1 MSEGW
6 ARPFFALKGPYYDS
20 LLNPRPLVPS
30 GGAEASRPRL
40 TRGLE
45 RLLMIRRLILRPPRS
60 ILFLAFV
67 AMTLP
72 NTTARAQ
79 DRAMQDRLDR
89 LERDLSMLQRQVYR
103 GAPSPVVS
111 AGSAGAVDTELRMDR
126 LEAQMR
132 ELTGRVE
139 DAVNGVEQLRRRL
152 EQINTDIDLRFSQGQ
167 GQGQVAGQGP
177 PRNLAP
183 NAHASAGITD
193 SSPAGQLVMRSPSPT
208 ANSGGSRLATDP
220 MPPGTLVPPPPD
232 RPGGG
237 GTLTPP
243 GTPPSLR
250 QSGPDALNVAT
261 AGNLRPPSAGE
272 LPAGSAS
279 AQYNAAFGLLKQADY
294 PAAEEALKTF
304 VAQHPKDAMA
314 GSAQYWLG
322 ETYYT
327 RGRYAEAA
335 SAFAEGYKN
344 YPKGSKAAD
353 DLLKLGMSLARAN
366 QKQNACLAFAQLD
379 HDFPNA
385 GSSIKE
391 HSLAEKKRLG
401 C

>member
-1 MSEGW
+1 
-6 ARPFFALKGPYYDS
+6 
-20 LLNPRPLVPS
+20 
-30 GGAEASRPRL
+30 
-40 TRGLE
+40 
-45 RLLMIRRLILRPPRS
+45 MIRRLILRPPRS
-60 ILFLAFV
+60 IVFLAFV
-67 AMTLP
+67 VMILATP
-72 NTTARAQ
+72 AARAQ
-79 DRAMQDRLDR
+79 DRALQDRLDR

-103 GAPSPVVS
+103 GGPAQVVS
-111 AGSAGAVDTELRMDR
+111 AGSPAAVDAELRMDR

-152 EQINTDIDLRFSQGQ
+152 EQINSDIDLRFSQAQGQ
-167 GQGQVAGQGP
+167 GQGP
-177 PRNLAP
+177 LRNAAP
-183 NAHASAGITD
+183 SAHASAGITD
-193 SSPAGQLVMRSPSPT
+193 SSPAGQLAMRGLSST
-208 ANSGGSRLATDP
+208 ANSPRSGLAADP
-220 MPPGTLVPPPPD
+220 MSPGTLAPPPSA
-232 RPGGG
+232 RPGGA

-243 GTPPSLR
+243 GTPLSATPPV
-250 QSGPDALNVAT
+250 PDTLSVAT
-261 AGNLRPPSAGE
+261 VGNFRPPSAGE
-272 LPAGSAS
+272 LPARSTS
-279 AQYNAAFGLLKQADY
+279 QQYNAAFGLLRQADY

-304 VAQHPKDAMA
+304 VAQHPKDPLA

-344 YPKGSKAAD
+344 YPKGTKAAD

-366 QKQNACLAFAQLD
+366 QKQNACVAFAQLE
-379 HDFPNA
+379 HDFPNP

>member
-1 MSEGW
+1 
-6 ARPFFALKGPYYDS
+6 
-20 LLNPRPLVPS
+20 
-30 GGAEASRPRL
+30 
-40 TRGLE
+40 
-45 RLLMIRRLILRPPRS
+45 MIRRLILRPPHL
-60 ILFLAFV
+60 IVFLAFV
-67 AMTLP
+67 VMTLP
-72 NTTARAQ
+72 NPAARAQ

-103 GAPSPVVS
+103 GGPSPVVG

-152 EQINTDIDLRFSQGQ
+152 EQINSDIDLRFSQGPGQ
-167 GQGQVAGQGP
+167 GPGQGQTP
-177 PRNLAP
+177 PRNSAP
-183 NAHASAGITD
+183 SAHASSGIND
-193 SSPAGQLVMRSPSPT
+193 SSPAGQLAMRGPSPAT
-208 ANSGGSRLATDP
+208 GSARSRPDTDP
-220 MPPGTLVPPPPD
+220 MPPGTLVPPAPD
-232 RPGGG
+232 RMGGA

-243 GTPPSLR
+243 GYPPAPT
-250 QSGPDALNVAT
+250 QPVPDTRNFET
-261 AGNLRPPSAGE
+261 AGNFRPPSAGG
-272 LPAGSAS
+272 LPSAS
-279 AQYNAAFGLLKQADY
+279 ASEQYNTAFGLLKQADY

-304 VAQHPKDAMA
+304 VAQHPKDPLA

-322 ETYYT
+322 ETYYE

-335 SAFAEGYKN
+335 GAFAEGYKN
-344 YPKGSKAAD
+344 YPKGTKAAD

-366 QKQNACLAFAQLD
+366 QKQNACVAFAQLD
-379 HDFPNA
+379 HDFPNP

-391 HSLAEKKRLG
+391 HSVAEKKRLG

>member
-1 MSEGW
+1 
-6 ARPFFALKGPYYDS
+6 
-20 LLNPRPLVPS
+20 
-30 GGAEASRPRL
+30 
-40 TRGLE
+40 
-45 RLLMIRRLILRPPRS
+45 MIRRLILRPPRS
-60 ILFLAFV
+60 ILFVVFV
-67 AMTLP
+67 AVTLP
-72 NTTARAQ
+72 NPAARAQ

-103 GAPSPVVS
+103 GGPAQVVS
-111 AGSAGAVDTELRMDR
+111 AGSAGAVDAELRMDR

-152 EQINTDIDLRFSQGQ
+152 EQINSDIDLRFSQGQ
-167 GQGQVAGQGP
+167 GQSQGP
-177 PRNLAP
+177 ARNSALS
-183 NAHASAGITD
+183 AHAPAGMTD
-193 SSPAGQLVMRSPSPT
+193 SSPAGQFAMRGPFPNAGSARSSP
-208 ANSGGSRLATDP
+208 AADP
-220 MPPGTLVPPPPD
+220 VPPGTLVPPPPE
-232 RPGGG
+232 RMGGP

-243 GTPPSLR
+243 GTP
-250 QSGPDALNVAT
+250 SGPTQPVPDTPNFDA
-261 AGNLRPPSAGE
+261 AGNFRPPSARG
-272 LPAGSAS
+272 LPSAS
-279 AQYNAAFGLLKQADY
+279 ASEQYNAAFGLLKQADY
-294 PAAEEALKTF
+294 PAAEGALRSF
-304 VAQHPKDAMA
+304 VAQHPKDALA

-322 ETYYT
+322 ETYYA

-335 SAFAEGYKN
+335 TAFAEGYKN

-366 QKQNACLAFAQLD
+366 QKQNACVAFAQLD
-379 HDFPNA
+379 HDFPNP

>member
-1 MSEGW
+1 MSEGG

-60 ILFLAFV
+60 IVFLAFV
-67 AMTLP
+67 VMTLP
-72 NTTARAQ
+72 TLSARAQ

-103 GAPSPVVS
+103 GGPAQVASG
-111 AGSAGAVDTELRMDR
+111 GSAAAVDAEVRMDR

-132 ELTGRVE
+132 QLTGRVE

-232 RPGGG
+232 RPGGA

-243 GTPPSLR
+243 GPPPSLR

-304 VAQHPKDAMA
+304 VAQHPKDALA

-327 RGRYAEAA
+327 RGRYTEAA

>member
-1 MSEGW
+1 
-6 ARPFFALKGPYYDS
+6 
-20 LLNPRPLVPS
+20 
-30 GGAEASRPRL
+30 
-40 TRGLE
+40 
-45 RLLMIRRLILRPPRS
+45 MIRRLILRPPHS

-67 AMTLP
+67 VMTLP
-72 NTTARAQ
+72 IPVARAQ

-103 GAPSPVVS
+103 GGPSPVVGG
-111 AGSAGAVDTELRMDR
+111 GSAGAVDAELRMDR

-152 EQINTDIDLRFSQGQ
+152 EQINSDIDLRFSQGQ
-167 GQGQVAGQGP
+167 GQAQGP
-177 PRNLAP
+177 PRNPAP
-183 NAHASAGITD
+183 SAHASTGITD
-193 SSPAGQLVMRSPSPT
+193 PSPAGQFAMRGPSPA
-208 ANSGGSRLATDP
+208 ANSPRSGLVSDP
-220 MPPGTLVPPPPD
+220 MPPGTLVPPPPA
-232 RPGGG
+232 RPGGA

-243 GTPPSLR
+243 GTPLSATQPV
-250 QSGPDALNVAT
+250 PDTLNVAT
-261 AGNLRPPSAGE
+261 VGNFRPPSAGE
-272 LPAGSAS
+272 FPAGSTS
-279 AQYNAAFGLLKQADY
+279 QQYNAAFGLLKQADY
-294 PAAEEALKTF
+294 PAAEEALKSF
-304 VAQHPKDAMA
+304 VAQHPKDALA

-322 ETYYT
+322 ETYYA

-344 YPKGSKAAD
+344 YPKGTKTAD
-353 DLLKLGMSLARAN
+353 DLLKLGMSLARTN
-366 QKQNACLAFAQLD
+366 QKQNACVAFAQLD
-379 HDFPNA
+379 HDFPNP

>member
-1 MSEGW
+1 
-6 ARPFFALKGPYYDS
+6 
-20 LLNPRPLVPS
+20 
-30 GGAEASRPRL
+30 
-40 TRGLE
+40 
-45 RLLMIRRLILRPPRS
+45 MIRRLILRPPHS
-60 ILFLAFV
+60 IVFLAFV
-67 AMTLP
+67 VMTLP
-72 NTTARAQ
+72 IPAARAQ
-79 DRAMQDRLDR
+79 DRAMQDRLER

-103 GAPSPVVS
+103 GAPAQVIS
-111 AGSAGAVDTELRMDR
+111 APGAVDAELRMDR

-152 EQINTDIDLRFSQGQ
+152 EQINGDIDLRFSQGL
-167 GQGQVAGQGP
+167 GQSPGQGQGP
-177 PRNLAP
+177 PRNSAQS
-183 NAHASAGITD
+183 AQASSGITD
-193 SSPAGQLVMRSPSPT
+193 SGPAGQFAMRNPSPT
-208 ANSGGSRLATDP
+208 ANSARSRTATDP
-220 MPPGTLVPPPPD
+220 VPPGTLVPPPD
-232 RPGGG
+232 RPGGA

-243 GTPPSLR
+243 GTPQGTPPGLR
-250 QSGPDALNVAT
+250 QPGPDTLNVAT

-279 AQYNAAFGLLKQADY
+279 QQYNAAFGLLKQPDY

-304 VAQHPKDAMA
+304 VAQHPKDPLAA
-314 GSAQYWLG
+314 SAQYWLG
-322 ETYYT
+322 ETYYA

-344 YPKGSKAAD
+344 YPKGTKAAD

-366 QKQNACLAFAQLD
+366 QKQNACVAFAQLD
-379 HDFPNA
+379 HDFPNQ

>member
-1 MSEGW
+1 
-6 ARPFFALKGPYYDS
+6 
-20 LLNPRPLVPS
+20 
-30 GGAEASRPRL
+30 
-40 TRGLE
+40 
-45 RLLMIRRLILRPPRS
+45 MIRRLILRPPRS
-60 ILFLAFV
+60 IVFLAFV
-67 AMTLP
+67 VMTLP
-72 NTTARAQ
+72 ISAARAQ

-103 GAPSPVVS
+103 GGPAQVVS
-111 AGSAGAVDTELRMDR
+111 AGSAGAVDAELRMDR

-152 EQINTDIDLRFSQGQ
+152 EQINSDIDLRFSHDQGQ
-167 GQGQVAGQGP
+167 GQGP
-177 PRNLAP
+177 PRNSAP
-183 NAHASAGITD
+183 SARASVGITD
-193 SSPAGQLVMRSPSPT
+193 SSPAGQFAMRAPSPT
-208 ANSGGSRLATDP
+208 ASSAGSRLAADP
-220 MPPGTLVPPPPD
+220 MPPGTLVPPPPE
-232 RPGGG
+232 RMGGA

-243 GTPPSLR
+243 GTP
-250 QSGPDALNVAT
+250 QGTFSGTPPGPTQPVPDKRNVET
-261 AGNLRPPSAGE
+261 AGNFRPPSTGG
-272 LPAGSAS
+272 LPSGSAS
-279 AQYNAAFGLLKQADY
+279 EQYNAAFGLLRQADY

-304 VAQHPKDAMA
+304 VAQHAKDPLA

-344 YPKGSKAAD
+344 YPKGAKAAD

-366 QKQNACLAFAQLD
+366 QKQNACVAFAQLD
-379 HDFPNA
+379 HDFPNP
-385 GSSIKE
+385 GNSIKE
-391 HSLAEKKRLG
+391 HSVAEKKRLG